1 MPHASHDLTALA
13 EPICAAHGVE
23 LVDLRL
29 EREPGGQV
37 LRVVIDR
44 DTAGGD
50 TPKSGVTLD
59 DCRQISRD
67 LASALDVHDAIA
79 SRYRL
84 EVTSPGLDRPLVKL
98 AHFAKYA
105 GEEAKLNVHAPIDG
119 RRNFRG
125 KLLGV
130 DGDVVRLEQDGKEV
144 RIPHGD
150 IVKANLVF
158 NWARHKAARA

>member
-1 MPHASHDLTALA
+1 MPPAAPDLTAIA

-44 DTAGGD
+44 EGTGD

-59 DCRQISRD
+59 DCRQVSRD
-67 LASALDVHDAIA
+67 LASALDVHDAIT

-84 EVTSPGLDRPLVKL
+84 EVTSPGLDRPLVRP

-105 GEEAKLNVHAPIDG
+105 GEEAKLTTRTPVDG

-125 KLLGV
+125 TLLGI

-144 RIPHGD
+144 RIPHAD
-150 IVKANLVF
+150 VVKANLVF
-158 NWARHKAARA
+158 NWARHKAARS